1 MIIETRRW
9 GSALKAWLKWE
20 ALIGLPR
27 VSLLVKENGV
37 DVFRVAVAE
46 LVERAEL
53 SLCTAGTTPSKTSGM
68 LTSVIPRPDTHLP
81 LNFHLVI
88 YSVYPTH

>member
-53 SLCTAGTTPSKTSGM
+53 SLCTAWTTPSKTSGM
-68 LTSVIPRPDTHLP
+68 ITTS
-81 LNFHLVI
+81 
-88 YSVYPTH
+88 